1 MSCELD
7 LARDFP
13 ACEAVSDALASTF
26 ASLPGSWVVSLRR
39 ARFVPGA
46 WNLTVST
53 SGSGPMASALLEAQ
67 TDAEE
72 VCTLASWLAASISR
86 EH

>member
-1 MSCELD
+1 MSCDLD
-7 LARDFP
+7 LALDFP
-13 ACEAVSDALASTF
+13 AWAAVSEALECTF

-46 WNLTVST
+46 WNLTVSA

-72 VCTLASWLAASISR
+72 VCTLASWLAASLCR
-86 EH
+86 RT